1 MELTDQ
7 GLPVYTGRRMTG
19 NYGPAA
25 AGAAVLACDNYF
37 DRTIYI
43 GNVPAG
49 QYLSHLD
56 SHAAEEMLI
65 PQRRAWTNSLT
76 WSISGLLKTSRWCP
90 KADASSSPS

>member
-1 MELTDQ
+1 MVQ

-43 GNVPAG
+43 GNVPPG
-49 QYLSHLD
+49 TFPLQSLED
-56 SHAAEEMLI
+56 SQE
-65 PQRRAWTNSLT
+65 P
-76 WSISGLLKTSRWCP
+76 
-90 KADASSSPS
+90 